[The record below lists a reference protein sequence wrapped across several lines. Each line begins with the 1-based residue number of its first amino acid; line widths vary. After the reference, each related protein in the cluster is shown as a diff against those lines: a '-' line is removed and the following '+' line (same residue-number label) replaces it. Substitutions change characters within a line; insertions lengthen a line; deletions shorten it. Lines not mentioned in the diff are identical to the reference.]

1 MKPVSLAVAIALLA
15 SGCNSSSTAPSTGP
29 GELVT
34 VARVLD
40 GDSLVVSID
49 GGEAE
54 VRLLGINTPERDECF
69 AQQAKDRTTRLVA
82 GQIKLDEQ
90 GEDRFGRFLGYA
102 FTAEGLLINRQLIDE
117 GLALALSGDHPRR
130 SEFKAAEEAALE
142 SGRGRWQPEACG
154 PAHPARIVISDLEP
168 NAPGDDAQNP
178 NGEWVELS
186 NQGSDSARMSG
197 WVLQDESSSHRF
209 AFPPDFR
216 LPPGEQVRI
225 FSGCGDAGPQ
235 ALYWCEG
242 GAVWSNGGDTA
253 YLLDPSGNVAARY
266 AF

>member
-1 MKPVSLAVAIALLA
+1 VKPASLAVAVALLV
-15 SGCNSSSTAPSTGP
+15 SGCNSSSTSLEDGP
-29 GELVT
+29 GQIVT
-34 VARVLD
+34 VMRVLD

-49 GGEAE
+49 GAETE

-69 AQQAKDRTTRLVA
+69 SQQAKQRTTELA
-82 GQIKLDEQ
+82 TGQIRLREE
-90 GEDRFGRFLGYA
+90 GVDRFGRVLGYA
-102 FTAEGLLINRQLIDE
+102 FAGEGPLINLQLIDE

-142 SGRGRWQPEACG
+142 SRRGRWQPEACG

-186 NQGSDSARMSG
+186 NQGSESAPMGG

-209 AFPPDFR
+209 AFPSNFM
-216 LPPGEQVRI
+216 LPPGTQLRI
-225 FSGCGDAGPQ
+225 FSGCGDATRE
-235 ALYWCEG
+235 ALYWCAG

-253 YLLDPSGNVAARY
+253 YLLDPSGNVAARH

>member
-1 MKPVSLAVAIALLA
+1 MKPAALAAAIALLA
-15 SGCNSSSTAPSTGP
+15 AACNSPSNSIDDTP
-29 GELVT
+29 GEVVT

-49 GGEAE
+49 GMEAE
-54 VRLLGINTPERDECF
+54 VRLLGINSPERRECF
-69 AQQAKDRTTRLVA
+69 AQQAKDRTISLAA
-82 GQIKLDEQ
+82 GQIRLEQ
-90 GEDRFGRFLGYA
+90 EGEDRFGRLLGYA
-102 FTAEGLLINRQLIDE
+102 FSGDGSLINRQLIDE
-117 GLALALSGDHPRR
+117 GLALALSIDHPRR
-130 SEFKAAEEAALE
+130 SEFKAAEEAARE
-142 SGRGRWQPEACG
+142 NDRGRWQTEACG
-154 PAHPARIVISDLEP
+154 PAHPARIAIIDLEP

-186 NQGSDSARMSG
+186 NQGAQSVRMSG
-197 WVLQDESSSHRF
+197 WILQDESSSNRF
-209 AFPPDFR
+209 AFPPDFM
-216 LPPGEQVRI
+216 LPPGAQVRI
-225 FSGCGDAGPQ
+225 FSGCGDATSD